1 MKLAI
6 IGLILL
12 IALVFVLLKGY
23 VSPPVAFIVLPLVAA
38 IIAGCNLEQIAE
50 FMTTGVRSV
59 LNTTVLFVFS
69 ISYFSLMGEA
79 GLFTPLINWLTKKV
93 GTNVYLVMYA
103 IAVAAIIGH
112 LDGSGSTT
120 YLIVIPAF
128 LPLCKRLHIRPI
140 SIFTTMTMI
149 LSWENLIPWGGPTM
163 RAATVLEMEPSDYFA
178 VLLPRMAIMA
188 AVGFVM
194 IFFIAR
200 SEVKNGAGKNI
211 EAVVSTDDTD
221 KVFVINWKYWFNLVL
236 TVATIVILFLD
247 TPLPLFGVFMI
258 AYIIALVVNYPNEG
272 EQRKMLKK
280 FGEGSVNMTV
290 TLLSVGVFLGVL
302 NGAGMMEGLSEVLVN
317 LVPTSIG
324 RLVLVIFALLSMLV
338 FPALGTDAFYFG
350 FLPLVISAVSPYGVP
365 GATIAATLAL
375 TSWTGILSPAIAAS
389 YLALGLLDCSFAEH
403 VKYSTKYLVLGA
415 FASLFIGILLG
426 MVPVF

>member
-6 IGLILL
+6 IGLLL
-12 IALVFVLLKGY
+12 LLALVFVLLKGY
-23 VSPPVAFIVLPLVAA
+23 VSPPVAFIALPLVAA
-38 IIAGCNLEQIAE
+38 LIAGCNLEQIAE
-50 FMTTGVRSV
+50 FMTTGARSV

-69 ISYFSLMGEA
+69 ISYFSLMSEA
-79 GLFTPLINWLTKKV
+79 GLFDPVINWLTKRV

-103 IAVAAIIGH
+103 IAAAAVVGH

-140 SIFTTMTMI
+140 SIFTTMAMI

-163 RAATVLEMEPSDYFA
+163 RAATVLEMEPGDYFA

-188 AVGFVM
+188 AVGLVL
-194 IFFIAR
+194 IFLIAR
-200 SEVKNGAGKNI
+200 SEVKNGAGQNV
-211 EAVVSTDDTD
+211 EAAAVVENTD
-221 KVFVINWKYWFNLVL
+221 KVFVIGWKYWFNLAL

-258 AYIIALVVNYPNEG
+258 AYIIALVVNYPNESD
-272 EQRKMLKK
+272 QRKMLKK
-280 FGEGSVNMTV
+280 FGEGSINMTV
-290 TLLSVGVFLGVL
+290 TLLSVGIFLGVL
-302 NGAGMMEGLSEVLVN
+302 NGAGMMEGLSEVVVS

-324 RLVLVIFALLSMLV
+324 RLVLVVFALLSMLI

-350 FLPLVISAVSPYGVP
+350 FLPLVISAVAPYGVP
-365 GATIAATLAL
+365 EATIASTLAL
-375 TSWTGILSPAIAAS
+375 TSWTGILSPAVAAT
-389 YLALGLLDCSFAEH
+389 YLALGLLDCSFADH
-403 VKYSTKYLVLGA
+403 VKYSTKYLVLGSL
-415 FASLFIGILLG
+415 ASLVIGILLG